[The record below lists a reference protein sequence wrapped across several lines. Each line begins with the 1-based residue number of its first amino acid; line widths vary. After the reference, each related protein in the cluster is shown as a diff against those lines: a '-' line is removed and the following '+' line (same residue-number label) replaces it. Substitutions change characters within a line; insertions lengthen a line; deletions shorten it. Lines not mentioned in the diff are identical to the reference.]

1 MRLKNAR
8 VVEELASVCPRA
20 QLIAPRVS
28 VKVVLPCFS
37 QLESVPG
44 VTGTDWIRTVWTTLV
59 HHVLVVD
66 GRFIGGG
73 RNHLPT

>member
-1 MRLKNAR
+1 MRLKNAS
-8 VVEELASVCPRA
+8 VVEELASVCPGA
-20 QLIAPRVS
+20 QPIASRVL

-37 QLESVPG
+37 QVESVPG

-59 HHVLVVD
+59 HHVLEVD

-73 RNHLPT
+73 RNCLPT

>member
-1 MRLKNAR
+1 MPLKNAR
-8 VVEELASVCPRA
+8 VVEELVSVCPRA
-20 QLIAPRVS
+20 QPIASRVS
-28 VKVVLPCFS
+28 VKVVLPFFS

-44 VTGTDWIRTVWTTLV
+44 VTGTDWIRTAWTALV

-73 RNHLPT
+73 RDHLPT